1 MTTKRA
7 INPQRH
13 FPETANLCACG
24 DRFRSPD
31 RFLDHLRGFMVS
43 YQRGPQWRIVEGE
56 KRATI
61 GHGHA
66 LSFRTGL
73 SLLPHMNKV
82 VCSCGW
88 SRYTA
93 TKYPGPFGRAHLRD
107 IVKGVV
113 YSGVER

>member
-1 MTTKRA
+1 MTKA

-13 FPETANLCACG
+13 YPQTANLCACG

-31 RFLDHLRGFMVS
+31 RFLDHLKGFMPA
-43 YQRGPQWRIVEGE
+43 YQRGPTW
-56 KRATI
+56 RATDAGKTANI
-61 GHGHA
+61 GPGHK
-66 LSFRTGL
+66 LSFHTGL

-93 TKYPGPFGRAHLRD
+93 TLFPGPFGRAHTRD
-107 IVKGVV
+107 VVKAIVYGGSK
-113 YSGVER
+113 